1 MLNEFGLPCIFF
13 EGKTQKEIAEELN
26 VTVNKV
32 KNWRKGALKKI
43 EEICRKGT
51 GRTVNSL

>member
-1 MLNEFGLPCIFF
+1 MYFF

-32 KNWRKGALKKI
+32 KNWRKGALKKLKKYAVKAR
-43 EEICRKGT
+43 EEQ
-51 GRTVNSL
+51 